1 MAGSRSAGRWT
12 GVSAGVVI
20 LVLALTP
27 GTAWIARAVPAGQ
40 EPEPIAQYKRLCAP
54 CHGETGHGDG
64 PAAVAFTPRPASF
77 ADSAFQAARTD
88 SALAA
93 VIADGKSPMPA
104 FSDLLSAS
112 AIDSLVV
119 YIRRLGEPE

>member
-1 MAGSRSAGRWT
+1 MAGPWSAGRWA
-12 GVSAGVVI
+12 GAGAGVLI
-20 LVLALTP
+20 MALALTP
-27 GTAWIARAVPAGQ
+27 GTAWIARAEPAGQ
-40 EPEPIAQYKRLCAP
+40 EPETIAQYNRLCAP

-104 FSDLLSAS
+104 FGEVVSAS
-112 AIDSLVV
+112 AIDSLVA